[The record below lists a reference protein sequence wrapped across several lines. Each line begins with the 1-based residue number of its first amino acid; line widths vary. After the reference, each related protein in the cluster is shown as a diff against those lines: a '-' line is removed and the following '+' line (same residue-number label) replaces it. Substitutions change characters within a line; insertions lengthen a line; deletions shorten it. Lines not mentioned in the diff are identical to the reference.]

1 MANEPV
7 EGYCVKCRQKREI
20 ASAQPVWLGETGRPG
35 TRGVCPECGTKM
47 TRFGRVP
54 AHEGL
59 EPPAPAIPSK
69 KTSRA
74 GKPGSRSP
82 SAKGKKGTASVAATE
97 DRAGGPKMVIVE
109 SPSKARTVGRF
120 LGSRFDVEAS
130 VGHIR
135 DLPQNRMG
143 VDIEHDFAPRYVIP
157 AKKKDV
163 VKRLQARAARAS
175 QVYLASD
182 PDREGEAIA
191 WHLAAALER
200 QLRGI
205 PVHRVEFHEI
215 TQEAVDQA
223 FAQPREIDLQRVDA
237 QQARRILDRLVG
249 YTLSP
254 LLRDKSGRKNL
265 SAGRVQSVALR
276 LICERE
282 REIQAFVPVEFWTIE
297 AELRKKQE
305 AGSRKQ
311 AVEPEGGESL
321 PSPVTETGTFIAKL
335 IKIRGKEPKLGNQA
349 GAQAVVDD
357 LAGAGYVVDKVTRQ
371 DRRRYPSPPFM
382 TSTLQQEASR
392 KLGFTAKRTMAVA
405 QGLYEGKEIGGGE
418 RVGLITYMRTDSLHV
433 AASAQAEAR
442 QWIVEHYGDGYAP
455 PRPPFYRSPKRAQEA
470 HEAIRPTG
478 VRRDPAS
485 LRPYLTREELQLY
498 TLIWKRFVASQMA
511 PAILDQTVVD
521 VLAGR
526 PGREMPYLFRATG
539 SVIKFPGFLRV
550 YDVSQD
556 RSEGEEEGAGVHLPA
571 LEKGEPLQLVRLL
584 PRQHFTEPP
593 PRYTDAS
600 LIRAMEEYGIG
611 RPSTYAP
618 ILGTLQE
625 RQYVERTNRQLIPT
639 ELGFLVNDQLV
650 AYFADIVNVAFT
662 AEMEEKLDRIA
673 VGEQAWVPMLHEF
686 YGPFSQAVE
695 EAREQMPRVELKPQP
710 TGELCPECGKPLV
723 MKLGRFG
730 KFVSCSGWPECRYKA
745 ITALPG
751 VTCPKCGGA
760 VVQKRGKRG
769 KFYACA
775 NYRPNDETGCKWT
788 SRRLP
793 KAARS

>member
-1 MANEPV
+1 MAEPI

-20 ASAQPVWLGETGRPG
+20 ASPQPVFLGEQGRPATQG
-35 TRGVCPECGTKM
+35 RCSECGTVL
-47 TRFGRVP
+47 TRFGRTP
-54 AHEGL
+54 EHEGL
-59 EPPAPAIPSK
+59 APPERPAAPKKPAKAKPAKRAEP
-69 KTSRA
+69 A
-74 GKPGSRSP
+74 GK
-82 SAKGKKGTASVAATE
+82 KKRAASTTPMQ
-97 DRAGGPKMVIVE
+97 DRTGGPKMVIVE
-109 SPSKARTVGRF
+109 SPSKARTMGRF
-120 LGSRFDVEAS
+120 LGSSFDVEAS

-157 AKKKDV
+157 AGKKEV
-163 VKRLQARAARAS
+163 VKRLQVKAARAS
-175 QVYLASD
+175 QVFLASN

-191 WHLAAALER
+191 WHLAEALER
-200 QLRGI
+200 QLRDI

-215 TQEAVDQA
+215 TQEAIRQA
-223 FAQPREIDLQRVDA
+223 FEHPREIDLPRVDA
-237 QQARRILDRLVG
+237 QQARRILDRVVG

-254 LLRDKSGRKNL
+254 LLREKIGRKNL

-282 REIQAFVPVEFWTIE
+282 REIQAFVPVEYWTIE
-297 AELRKKQE
+297 AELRKQR
-305 AGSRKQ
+305 AT
-311 AVEPEGGESL
+311 EGVGQDQGASTRVAQ
-321 PSPVTETGTFIAKL
+321 PASFVAKL

-357 LAGAGYVVDKVTRQ
+357 LAGAAYVVEKVTRQ

-392 KLGFTAKRTMAVA
+392 KMGFTAKRTMAVA
-405 QGLYEGKEIGGGE
+405 QALYEGKEIGGGQ

-442 QWIVEHYGDGYAP
+442 QWIVEQYGEGYAP
-455 PRPPFYRSPKRAQEA
+455 PKTPFYRSPKTAQEA

-485 LRPYLTREELQLY
+485 LRPYLTREEMQLY
-498 TLIWKRFVASQMA
+498 TLIWKRFLASQMA

-526 PGREMPYLFRATG
+526 PGQEMPYLFRATG
-539 SVIKFPGFLRV
+539 SVVKFPGFLRV
-550 YDVSQD
+550 YEEGRE
-556 RSEGEEEGAGVHLPA
+556 RSEGDEEGAGVRLPE
-571 LEKGEPLQLVRLL
+571 LEKGEPLDLVRLI
-584 PRQHFTEPP
+584 PAQHFTEPP

-600 LIRAMEEYGIG
+600 LIRALEEYGIG

-618 ILGTLQE
+618 TLSTLQE
-625 RQYVERTNRQLIPT
+625 RQYVERVNRQLIPT

-650 AYFADIVNVAFT
+650 GYFPGVVNVAFT
-662 AEMEEKLDRIA
+662 AGMEEKLDRIA
-673 VGEQAWVPMLHEF
+673 VGQQAWVPMLHEF
-686 YGPFSQAVE
+686 YGPFAESVE
-695 EAREQMPRVELKPQP
+695 AAREKMPRVELKPEP
-710 TGELCPECGKPLV
+710 TGEICPECGKPLV
-723 MKLGRFG
+723 LRLGRFG
-730 KFVSCSGWPECRYKA
+730 KFVSCSGWPECRYHP
-745 ITALPG
+745 ITAVAG
-751 VTCPKCGGA
+751 VTCPQCGGA

-775 NYRPNDETGCKWT
+775 NYRPNDETACKWT

-793 KAARS
+793 KGNKP

>member
-1 MANEPV
+1 MAEPI
-7 EGYCVKCRQKREI
+7 EAYCVKCRMKRQMD
-20 ASAQPVWLGETGRPG
+20 SPQPVFLGGQGSPAMQGR
-35 TRGVCPECGTKM
+35 CPECGTTL
-47 TRFGRVP
+47 TRLGRTP

-59 EPPAPAIPSK
+59 QPPEQASAPKKAGAAKTGRRKEPSPGK
-69 KTSRA
+69 KRA
-74 GKPGSRSP
+74 P
-82 SAKGKKGTASVAATE
+82 SAVPPQ

-120 LGSRFDVEAS
+120 LGSHFDVEAS

-157 AKKKDV
+157 AGKKEV
-163 VKRLQARAARAS
+163 VKRLQARAAQAS

-191 WHLAAALER
+191 WHLAVALER
-200 QLRGI
+200 QLRDI
-205 PVHRVEFHEI
+205 QVQRVEFHEI
-215 TQEAVDQA
+215 TQDAINEA
-223 FAQPREIDLQRVDA
+223 FAHPREIDLLRVDA
-237 QQARRILDRLVG
+237 QQARRILDRVVG

-254 LLRDKSGRKNL
+254 LLRDKIGRKNL

-282 REIQAFVPVEFWTIE
+282 REIQAFVPVEYWTIE
-297 AELRKKQE
+297 AELRKQRAADRQQQ
-305 AGSRKQ
+305 AG
-311 AVEPEGGESL
+311 VPEGKSGDAPPAAENGS
-321 PSPVTETGTFIAKL
+321 FIAKL

-349 GAQAVVDD
+349 EAQAVIDD
-357 LAGAGYVVDKVTRQ
+357 LAGAAYAVEKVTRQ

-405 QGLYEGKEIGGGE
+405 QGLYEGKEIGSGE

-442 QWIVEHYGDGYAP
+442 QWIVEHYGTGYAP
-455 PRPPFYRSPKRAQEA
+455 SKPPFYRSPKTAQEA
-470 HEAIRPTG
+470 HEAIRPTS

-485 LRPYLTREELQLY
+485 LRPHLTREELQLY

-521 VLAGR
+521 VLAGK
-526 PGREMPYLFRATG
+526 PGQEMPYLFRATG
-539 SVIKFPGFLRV
+539 SVLKFPGFLRV
-550 YDVSQD
+550 YEEGRERREKDE
-556 RSEGEEEGAGVHLPA
+556 EGEGVRLPD
-571 LEKGEPLQLVRLL
+571 LEKGEPLDLVRLL
-584 PRQHFTEPP
+584 PAQHFTEPP

-600 LIRAMEEYGIG
+600 LIRALEEHGIG

-618 ILGTLQE
+618 TLSTLQE
-625 RQYVERTNRQLIPT
+625 RQYVERVQRQLIPT

-650 AYFADIVNVAFT
+650 GYFPGVVNVAFT

-686 YGPFSQAVE
+686 YGPFARSVD
-695 EAREQMPRVELKPQP
+695 EARERMPRVELKPEP
-710 TGELCPECGKPLV
+710 TGEMCPECGKPLV
-723 MKLGRFG
+723 LRLGRFG
-730 KFVSCSGWPECRYKA
+730 KFVSCSGWPECRYHPVA
-745 ITALPG
+745 AVPG
-751 VTCPKCGGA
+751 VTCPQCGGA

-775 NYRPNDETGCKWT
+775 NYRPNDETACKWT

-793 KAARS
+793 KATKG

>member
-1 MANEPV
+1 MSEPV
-7 EGYCVKCRQKREI
+7 EGYCVKCRQKREMV
-20 ASAQPVWLGETGRPG
+20 SPQPVFLGEQGRPG
-35 TRGVCPECGTKM
+35 TRGQCPECGTAI
-47 TRFGRVP
+47 TRFGRTP

-59 EPPAPAIPSK
+59 APPERPADSEKPAKAGRAKRTAPARGEK
-69 KTSRA
+69 QAR
-74 GKPGSRSP
+74 P
-82 SAKGKKGTASVAATE
+82 SAPTQ
-97 DRAGGPKMVIVE
+97 DRANGPKMVIVE
-109 SPSKARTVGRF
+109 SPTKARTMGRF
-120 LGSRFDVEAS
+120 LGSGFDVEAS

-157 AKKKDV
+157 AGKADV
-163 VKRLQARAARAS
+163 VKRLQSKAARAS

-191 WHLAAALER
+191 WHLAEALER
-200 QLRGI
+200 QLHGI

-215 TQEAVDQA
+215 TQEAIREA
-223 FAQPREIDLQRVDA
+223 FSHPREIDRQRVDA
-237 QQARRILDRLVG
+237 QQARRILDRVVG

-254 LLRDKSGRKNL
+254 LLREKIGRKNL

-282 REIQAFVPVEFWTIE
+282 REIQAFVPVEYWTIE
-297 AELRKKQE
+297 AELRKQR
-305 AGSRKQ
+305 A
-311 AVEPEGGESL
+311 AEGGQPQEGVPGQV
-321 PSPVTETGTFIAKL
+321 PSASFVAKL

-349 GAQAVVDD
+349 EAQGVVDD
-357 LAGAGYVVDKVTRQ
+357 LAGAAYIVEKVTRQ

-392 KLGFTAKRTMAVA
+392 KLGFTAKRTMGVA
-405 QGLYEGKEIGGGE
+405 QALYEGKEIGGGQ

-433 AASAQAEAR
+433 AAPAQAEAR
-442 QWIVEHYGDGYAP
+442 QWIVEEYGEGYVP
-455 PRPPFYRSPKRAQEA
+455 PKTPFYRSPKSAQEA
-470 HEAIRPTG
+470 HEAIRPTS

-485 LRPYLTREELQLY
+485 LRTYLTREELQLY
-498 TLIWKRFVASQMA
+498 TLIWKRFLASQMA

-526 PGREMPYLFRATG
+526 LGLEMPYLFRATG

-550 YDVSQD
+550 YEVSAD
-556 RSEGEEEGAGVHLPA
+556 KGEGEEGEGVRLPP
-571 LEKGEPLQLVRLL
+571 LEKGEALDLVRLL
-584 PRQHFTEPP
+584 PAQHFTEPP

-600 LIRAMEEYGIG
+600 LIRALEEFGIG

-618 ILGTLQE
+618 TLSTLQE
-625 RQYVERTNRQLIPT
+625 RQYIERANRQLIPT
-639 ELGFLVNDQLV
+639 ELGFLVNDQIV
-650 AYFADIVNVAFT
+650 GHFSGIVNVAFT

-686 YGPFSQAVE
+686 YGPFAQSVE
-695 EAREQMPRVELKPQP
+695 EARVKMPRVELKPEP
-710 TGELCPECGKPLV
+710 TGEDCPECGKPLV
-723 MKLGRFG
+723 MRLGRFG
-730 KFVSCSGWPECRYKA
+730 KFVSCSGWPECRYHPIA
-745 ITALPG
+745 AVPG
-751 VTCPKCGGA
+751 VVCPQCGGA

-775 NYRPNDETGCKWT
+775 NYRPNDEAACRWT

-793 KAARS
+793 KGNKP